1 MDNRWLLLADDLKE
15 DISALK
21 VFHFW
26 LDREE
31 ELCVM
36 WAAAPEISILTLEGG
51 KSVICVSQVDL
62 KFWD

>member
-1 MDNRWLLLADDLKE
+1 MDSGWLLAADELKE

-31 ELCVM
+31 KLRVM
-36 WAAAPEISILTLEGG
+36 WAAAPEISVLKLEGG
-51 KSVICVSQVDL
+51 KKVLSVL
-62 KFWD
+62 HK